1 MSSSLS
7 SEDDLAISDS
17 KNNDSQSSEKS
28 CKVCGDRAIGY
39 NFSVITCESC
49 KAFFRRNANRQES
62 LKCPFNQK
70 CVINVLKRRFCQS
83 CRLQRCFQ
91 VGMKKEWIMRE
102 GYRSRKH
109 RLSTIPENDE
119 EIKKIFDQIDD
130 GDVAVPKQI
139 LVELVKK
146 STMRCLTA
154 CQCKCT
160 CGFYPAHTKLIA
172 VSSFTEQRFSQS
184 DEIIAPFN
192 PMNQFSRPNHDNFY
206 PERGIDY
213 PLVIPNCLTPM
224 PQMPVSVLP
233 EMSTAWNGN
242 ICLATSAT
250 TAVQQA
256 YISAK
261 NDNCFSVD
269 AFERLFADD
278 KLLLQELIT
287 ANDILKQPLDL
298 STNQKHS
305 NELSLMDVVRM
316 TDLAL
321 RRIIN
326 MAKELTFFKSL
337 SSKDQISVLK
347 GSCSELLILRGV
359 MVFDQKKHAWNTSVI
374 QGPTELEIKLDILK
388 NSKELKHY
396 EEHKRFLTTFGE
408 KWGKN
413 EYIMLLLNAITLFSP
428 FRTNLQDIQKLQK
441 IRQRY
446 CDVLRR
452 YLGNLY
458 VASEAERAYQE
469 LLKKLDDELN
479 HLSHSLLRIYH
490 GLNNS
495 ELNPLLRELFDLSQT

>member
-1 MSSSLS
+1 MSSVSSLSLS
-7 SEDDLAISDS
+7 SEDDIIVPDT
-17 KNNDSQSSEKS
+17 KINDSQSLEKS

-119 EIKKIFDQIDD
+119 EIKKVFDQIDD
-130 GDVAVPKQI
+130 GDVAVPKQV
-139 LVELVKK
+139 LVELIKK
-146 STMRCLTA
+146 STMRRLTA
-154 CQCKCT
+154 CQCRCT
-160 CGFYPAHTKLIA
+160 CGFYPTDTKLIA
-172 VSSFTEQRFSQS
+172 LSSISEQRFEGS
-184 DEIIAPFN
+184 DEIIVPFN
-192 PMNQFSRPNHDNFY
+192 SMNQISPRASQENFY
-206 PERGIDY
+206 LERGIDY
-213 PLVIPNCLTPM
+213 PFVMTNCMTPI

-233 EMSTAWNGN
+233 EMSTAWSGN
-242 ICLATSAT
+242 IRLTTST
-250 TAVQQA
+250 TMQQA
-256 YISAK
+256 YISD
-261 NDNCFSVD
+261 DNCFSVD
-269 AFERLFADD
+269 AFERLLADD
-278 KLLLQELIT
+278 KILLQELVT

-298 STNQKHS
+298 STNQRHS

-326 MAKELTFFKSL
+326 MAKELTFFKR
-337 SSKDQISVLK
+337 
-347 GSCSELLILRGV
+347 SCSELLILRGV
-359 MVFDQKKHAWNTSVI
+359 MVFDQKKHAWNTNVI
-374 QGPTELEIKLDILK
+374 QGSAELEIKLDILK

-441 IRQRY
+441 IRQKY

-458 VASEAERAYQE
+458 VASEAEKAYQG
-469 LLKKLDDELN
+469 LLKKLGEELN

-490 GLNNS
+490 SLNNN
-495 ELNPLLRELFDLSQT
+495 ELNPLLCELFDLAQT

>member
-1 MSSSLS
+1 
-7 SEDDLAISDS
+7 
-17 KNNDSQSSEKS
+17 
-28 CKVCGDRAIGY
+28 
-39 NFSVITCESC
+39 
-49 KAFFRRNANRQES
+49 
-62 LKCPFNQK
+62 
-70 CVINVLKRRFCQS
+70 
-83 CRLQRCFQ
+83 
-91 VGMKKEWIMRE
+91 MKKEWIMRE

-109 RLSTIPENDE
+109 RLSIIPENDE
-119 EIKKIFDQIDD
+119 EIKKVFDQIDD

-146 STMRCLTA
+146 SSMRRLTA

-160 CGFYPAHTKLIA
+160 CGFYPADTKLTA
-172 VSSFTEQRFSQS
+172 VSLFTEQRFPST
-184 DEIIAPFN
+184 DEMTISFN
-192 PMNQFSRPNHDNFY
+192 PMNQFPRTIQDNSY

-213 PLVIPNCLTPM
+213 PLVTSNCLPPM
-224 PQMPVSVLP
+224 QQMPTSVLP
-233 EMSTAWNGN
+233 EISTPWSGN
-242 ICLATSAT
+242 IPLTTST
-250 TAVQQA
+250 TMQET
-256 YISAK
+256 YNTTNI
-261 NDNCFSVD
+261 NDNCFYVD
-269 AFERLFADD
+269 AFERLFVDD
-278 KLLLQELIT
+278 KLLLQELVI

-298 STNQKHS
+298 STNQRYS
-305 NELSLMDVVRM
+305 SELSLMDVVRM

-321 RRIIN
+321 RRIIS
-326 MAKELTFFKSL
+326 MAKELTFFKR
-337 SSKDQISVLK
+337 
-347 GSCSELLILRGV
+347 SCSELLILRGV

-374 QGPTELEIKLDILK
+374 QGSAELEIKLDILK

-428 FRTNLQDIQKLQK
+428 FRTNLQDVQKLQK

-458 VASEAERAYQE
+458 VASEAEKAYHG
-469 LLKKLDDELN
+469 LLKKLGEELN

-490 GLNNS
+490 SLNNS

>member
-1 MSSSLS
+1 MSSSFLS
-7 SEDDLAISDS
+7 SEDDTTVPDART
-17 KNNDSQSSEKS
+17 NNSSSPEKS

-91 VGMKKEWIMRE
+91 VGMKWTMRE
-102 GYRSRKH
+102 GYRKH

-119 EIKKIFDQIDD
+119 EIKKVFDQIDD
-130 GDVAVPKQI
+130 GDVSVPKHV

-146 STMRCLTA
+146 STLRRLTT

-160 CGFYPAHTKLIA
+160 CGFYPSDTKLTA
-172 VSSFTEQRFSQS
+172 AASSFTEQRFQPS
-184 DEIIAPFN
+184 DEITVPFN
-192 PMNQFSRPNHDNFY
+192 SMNQFSQTSQDNFY
-206 PERGIDY
+206 PERGTDY
-213 PLVIPNCLTPM
+213 PLVIPNCLTPIS
-224 PQMPVSVLP
+224 QMPASVLP
-233 EMSTAWNGN
+233 EMSTAWSGN
-242 ICLATSAT
+242 IRLATST
-250 TAVQQA
+250 IMQQT
-256 YISAK
+256 YIS
-261 NDNCFSVD
+261 DDSCFSVD

-278 KLLLQELIT
+278 KLLLQELVT

-298 STNQKHS
+298 STNQRYS

-321 RRIIN
+321 RRIIS
-326 MAKELTFFKSL
+326 MAKELTFFKR
-337 SSKDQISVLK
+337 
-347 GSCSELLILRGV
+347 SCSELLILRGV

-374 QGPTELEIKLDILK
+374 QGPAELEIKLDILK

-441 IRQRY
+441 IRQKY

-458 VASEAERAYQE
+458 VASEAEKAYQGLLMKLGEE
-469 LLKKLDDELN
+469 LH
-479 HLSHSLLRIYH
+479 HLSNSLLRIFH
-490 GLNNS
+490 SLNNS